1 MTRPLSYRSVGD
13 RSPIVLVYG
22 DDDHEAY
29 LWAPET
35 LAAVDWIRR

>member
-1 MTRPLSYRSVGD
+1 MTHPLSYRSVGD
-13 RSPIVLVYG
+13 GSPIVLVHG
-22 DDDHEAY
+22 ADDHEGY